1 MESSASG
8 IPYLLN
14 KFDSFILILLH
25 GLNAIFDVGTP
36 ILQIFGGLMV
46 SSSNTYLLQL
56 NFNIFFQFIYWLG
69 YVIPFTL
76 FSGIVLIATF
86 SVSKYYVNR
95 KSRRFSKRIHRSIF
109 QQLLHSS
116 MATVNDSQVVKFF
129 NALLENSSK
138 CMYLHDVYLLIHI
151 S

>member
-25 GLNAIFDVGTP
+25 GINAIFDVGTP

-56 NFNIFFQFIYWLG
+56 NFNIFF
-69 YVIPFTL
+69 
-76 FSGIVLIATF
+76 FSSYIGSAMSF
-86 SVSKYYVNR
+86 
-95 KSRRFSKRIHRSIF
+95 H
-109 QQLLHSS
+109 LHFL
-116 MATVNDSQVVKFF
+116 VE
-129 NALLENSSK
+129 L
-138 CMYLHDVYLLIHI
+138 C
-151 S
+151 